1 MMVCLSCRVKHIY
14 WKVRHWIGYEG
25 FDRLRTHNTGPS
37 DGFKIKGE
45 VIAKLW
51 DKEGK
56 LIRTIKGY
64 PSNKWGTTTGLTIV
78 SNLLVGGGSG
88 TTPGKVMSMA
98 LGTQCSDTA
107 FTLITSSERTTT
119 NTNVADATAKWSANW
134 VASGAITGIC
144 QTRIQ
149 GYCLTGSPTLYDMAY
164 YNFVTVF
171 TKPDGVSMTIDWT
184 TTLTG

>member
-1 MMVCLSCRVKHIY
+1 MTCLSCGVKKLY
-14 WKVRHWIGYEG
+14 WRIRHWVGYSNP
-25 FDRLRTHNTGPS
+25 FAGPN
-37 DGFKIKGE
+37 DGIRIKGE
-45 VIAKLW
+45 LIARLYK
-51 DKEGK
+51 DGK
-56 LIRTIKGY
+56 LIRTVKGV
-64 PSNKWGTTTGLTIV
+64 PHNKWSLAGLTLIT
-78 SNLLVGGGSG
+78 NCLVGGGSG
-88 TTPGKVMSMA
+88 TTPLKVMSMA